1 MNNFCSNCGNELID
15 SAVFCS
21 KCGTRIQGDLTNQTR
36 SSKTNREEVYPFK
49 KNWASAWVLIGSIL
63 SPFRELQLIF
73 AGLGV
78 VLANKEIEKYQS
90 RQFSGLNTEEVDNY
104 IIKQFIVIVIH
115 FISAIVAFYFY
126 LIEYGLAWWL

>member
-63 SPFRELQLIF
+63 SPFRTPQILS
-73 AGLGV
+73 AALGFYLV
-78 VLANKEIEKYQS
+78 MREQEKYES
-90 RQFSGLNTEEVDNY
+90 RTLTSLDTTDVDKY
-104 IIKQFIVIVIH
+104 MAIQTGIGFIHILYM
-115 FISAIVAFYFY
+115 IVAFYFY
-126 LIEYGLAWWL
+126 LIENGLAWWL